1 MGKVTCRRGWGVPGR
16 GASIGVCCP
25 SELGFRG
32 ASAEATDEGVPAREG
47 TAVVQGRPWLP
58 HQGSTGVP
66 GSRRQPTG
74 VPGDGLGV
82 LVARWSAIGTGALV
96 IVAATLR
103 LAVPGMAET
112 TVWGQMSV
120 GAGVQLV
127 IFAGAVLATSERRAT
142 MASRL
147 FDIAVLLP
155 SLTTALAAAARS
167 GLLAAPSWLPT
178 GQTAG
183 VHLLLGLA
191 LFATFRRS
199 RSLTAIRV
207 VGWVTALL
215 TSAMAIAAHAFGG
228 LGYSFLP
235 GVVPMTGIT
244 AAATLLV
251 AMGIAGV
258 APHRWPLRALIR
270 ASSDEVLVRHLLP
283 LLFVIPVL
291 SPVVFVVAS
300 STGLDEQITIAL
312 GPSVTLLALVGFL
325 TVVLRDH
332 RRLVAEISSRDT
344 QLQSILDELPVGVM
358 LRSSD
363 GRLLQLNPGAER
375 FVARMGVDV
384 AVVRDSPRGLL
395 AHIRVVDAD
404 GQPCDPEKLPVV
416 AAVRD
421 GTSHE
426 STLGFEQPDG
436 ATAWYRVRAAP
447 VPLVDGTRGTVMTLD
462 DVSEQHAARQRL
474 ALAER
479 SLRSTFDHAPIGIAV
494 LSPQGEL
501 LQVNRALCG
510 LFGTTEEE
518 LLATGLSGAAHPDER
533 EESRQS
539 WRDWLAHD
547 GEAHLVDRRYRH
559 ASGRWVPTQ
568 MSVAV
573 IRDDDDV
580 PVRVI
585 AQVVD
590 LTEHRALERE
600 LREAAVHDALTGLP
614 NRRALTERLL
624 EAQRRQARIGGDI
637 GLLFLDL
644 DDFKAVNDVH
654 GHDVGD
660 RVLIETGR
668 RLLAAMRETD
678 AVCRLGG
685 DEFVVL
691 CAPVDGSRGLQ
702 EIVERLRSMDP
713 PTVRV
718 GGQEVRAR
726 PSIGAVLIAAND
738 DLDEGLR
745 RADAAM
751 YRAKRGHGDSSTSRS
766 TVPGGEP
773 GGTPRRA
780 SVPSAGR

>member
-1 MGKVTCRRGWGVPGR
+1 MPGHR
-16 GASIGVCCP
+16 
-25 SELGFRG
+25 
-32 ASAEATDEGVPAREG
+32 
-47 TAVVQGRPWLP
+47 
-58 HQGSTGVP
+58 QGSTGVP
-66 GSRRQPTG
+66 GHE
-74 VPGDGLGV
+74 LGV
-82 LVARWSAIGTGALV
+82 LVARWSVIGTGALV
-96 IVAATLR
+96 IMAAVLR
-103 LAVPGMAET
+103 LPVSGMPSSM
-112 TVWGQMSV
+112 VWGQLSV
-120 GAGVQLV
+120 GAGVQLLA
-127 IFAGAVLATSERRAT
+127 FAGAVLATSEIRGAVS
-142 MASRL
+142 SRL
-147 FDIAVLLP
+147 CLIAAVLPL
-155 SLTTALAAAARS
+155 LTTMFVAAARS
-167 GLLAAPSWLPT
+167 GMVTAPSWLPT

-191 LFATFRRS
+191 LIATFRRS
-199 RSLTAIRV
+199 RLLAVVRV

-215 TSAMAIAAHAFGG
+215 TSAMAIIAHAFGG

-235 GVVPMTGIT
+235 GVGPMSGIT
-244 AAATLLV
+244 AAATFVV
-251 AMGIAGV
+251 AMGIAAI
-258 APHRWPLRALIR
+258 APHRWPLRDLIR

-283 LLFVIPVL
+283 LLLVIPVL
-291 SPVVFVVAS
+291 SPVVFAVAS

-332 RRLVAEISSRDT
+332 RRLVAEISSRDA

-395 AHIRVVDAD
+395 AHIRVVDED

-462 DVSEQHAARQRL
+462 DVSEQHASRQRL

-494 LSPQGEL
+494 LDPEGEL
-501 LQVNRALCG
+501 LQVNRALCELLG
-510 LFGTTEEE
+510 ANEDD
-518 LLATGLSGAAHPDER
+518 LLATGLQDVAHPDER
-533 EESRQS
+533 AESRHL
-539 WRDWLAHD
+539 WLDWVA
-547 GEAHLVDRRYRH
+547 GEAQSHMVDRRFRH

-573 IRDDDDV
+573 IRDDDGT
-580 PVRVI
+580 PVRLI

-624 EAQRRQARIGGDI
+624 EAQHRQARAGGDI

-660 RVLIETGR
+660 QVLIETGR
-668 RLLAAMRETD
+668 RLLAATRETD
-678 AVCRLGG
+678 AVCRIGG

-691 CAPVDGSRGLQ
+691 CAPIDGSRGLQ
-702 EIVERLRSMDP
+702 EIVERLMAMDP
-713 PTVRV
+713 PTVIV
-718 GGQEVRAR
+718 GRHEVRAR
-726 PSIGAVLIAAND
+726 PSIGAVLIATDD
-738 DLDEGLR
+738 DLDDGLR

-751 YRAKRGHGDSSTSRS
+751 YQAKRRNRGSSPS
-766 TVPGGEP
+766 E
-773 GGTPRRA
+773 TPRTA
-780 SVPSAGR
+780 TV